1 MQSVGLNDKI
11 LSIDIGG
18 SRIKG
23 TLLDLSGN
31 MLMDYQRISTPKFA
45 GPENVMQ
52 GIVELTRNFNGFTRV
67 SVGFPGYVRA
77 GMVYTAPNLGTNKWR
92 KIHLSDAL
100 TTLLKKP
107 VRVVND
113 ADMQG
118 LGVATGEGLEMVI
131 TLGTGFGTSLLMD
144 GTLLPHL
151 EIGQHPF
158 TRRKTYDQYVGNNA
172 LEDIGQEKWNKRLQK
187 VLSVLKTVFNYDHLF
202 ISGGNSKKITFD
214 LDKNITLVSNMDGIK
229 GGAKLWLKDH
239 EYAV

>member
-1 MQSVGLNDKI
+1 MQSVGPDEKI

-23 TLLDLSGN
+23 TILDIDGN

-52 GIVELTRNFNGFTRV
+52 GIVELTKNFNRYTKV
-67 SVGFPGYVRA
+67 SVGFPGYVR
-77 GMVYTAPNLGTNKWR
+77 GGTIYTAPNLGTNKWR
-92 KIHLSDAL
+92 KIHLSDEL
-100 TTLLKKP
+100 SGILKKP

-118 LGVATGEGLEMVI
+118 LGVASGQGLEMVI
-131 TLGTGFGTSLLMD
+131 TLGTGFGTALLMN

-158 TRRKTYDQYVGNNA
+158 TRRKTYDQYIGNNA
-172 LEDIGQEKWNKRLQK
+172 LEDIGPEKWNKRLEK
-187 VLSVLKTVFNYDHLF
+187 VLAVLKTVFNYDHLF
-202 ISGGNSKKITFD
+202 ISGGNSKKISIE

-229 GGAKLWLKDH
+229 GGAKLWLKDTH
-239 EYAV
+239 YTL

>member
-1 MQSVGLNDKI
+1 MQRVGPDEKI

-23 TLLDLSGN
+23 TILDMEGN
-31 MLMDYQRISTPKFA
+31 MLVDYQRISTPKFA

-52 GIVELTRNFNGFTRV
+52 GIVELTKNFNRYTKV
-67 SVGFPGYVRA
+67 SVGFPGYVRG

-92 KIHLSDAL
+92 KIKLSDEL
-100 TTLLKKP
+100 SDILKKP

-118 LGVATGEGLEMVI
+118 LGVASGKGLEMVI
-131 TLGTGFGTSLLMD
+131 TLGTGFGTALLMD

-158 TRRKTYDQYVGNNA
+158 TRKRTYDQFIGNNA
-172 LEDIGQEKWNKRLQK
+172 MEEIGPEKWNKRLQK
-187 VLSVLKTVFNYDHLF
+187 VITVLKTVFNYDHLF
-202 ISGGNSKKITFD
+202 ISGGNAKKITGH
-214 LDKNITLVSNMDGIK
+214 LDENISLVSNMDGIK
-229 GGAKLWLKDH
+229 GGAKLWLKDTH
-239 EYAV
+239 YSL

>member
-1 MQSVGLNDKI
+1 MQRVDPDEKI

-23 TLLDLSGN
+23 TILDIDGN

-52 GIVELTRNFNGFTRV
+52 GIVELTRNLNRYTKV

-77 GMVYTAPNLGTNKWR
+77 GTVYTAPNLGTNKWR
-92 KIHLSDAL
+92 KFRLSDQL
-100 TTLLKKP
+100 SEILKKP

-113 ADMQG
+113 ADLQG
-118 LGVATGEGLEMVI
+118 LGVASGKGLEMVI
-131 TLGTGFGTSLLMD
+131 TLGTGFGTALLMD

-158 TRRKTYDQYVGNNA
+158 TRRKTYDHFIGNSA
-172 LEDIGQEKWNKRLQK
+172 MEEIGPEKWNKRLQK
-187 VLSVLKTVFNYDHLF
+187 VLTTLKTVFNYDHLF
-202 ISGGNSKKITFD
+202 ISGGNSKKITGH

-229 GGAKLWLKDH
+229 GGAKLWLKDTH
-239 EYAV
+239 YSL